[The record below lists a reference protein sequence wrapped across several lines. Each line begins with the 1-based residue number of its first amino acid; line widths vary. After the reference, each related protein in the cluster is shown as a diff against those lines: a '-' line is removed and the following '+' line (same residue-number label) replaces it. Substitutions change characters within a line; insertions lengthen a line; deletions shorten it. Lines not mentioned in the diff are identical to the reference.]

1 MLADLS
7 PEKPGWK
14 GLDARIRKRQGLKE
28 SQLNGHFFIKCVR
41 NPTPWQPLCSLY
53 TEGAE
58 VAQAV
63 KPLLSPAY
71 MGTWGLGQRA
81 KWDAV
86 QGCHTPEASR
96 RHEGKTERE
105 RKTGKGSETQR
116 PEIESRGARLPSRRV
131 SQARHLLRALQAA
144 SSPFPSP
151 VGFPGLQEGEG
162 MPSDEAESGLWLI
175 STFQSKTHTSRRV
188 IKAH

>member
-7 PEKPGWK
+7 PEKPGWN
-14 GLDARIRKRQGLKE
+14 GLDTRIRKRQRLKDN
-28 SQLNGHFFIKCVR
+28 QLNGHFFIKCVR

-58 VAQAV
+58 VTQAGEA
-63 KPLLSPAY
+63 S
-71 MGTWGLGQRA
+71 
-81 KWDAV
+81 AV
-86 QGCHTPEASR
+86 PSLYAPEASH
-96 RHEGKTERE
+96 RHEGKIERE
-105 RKTGKGSETQR
+105 RKIGKGSETQR
-116 PEIESRGARLPSRRV
+116 PEIESRGARLPSRQV
-131 SQARHLLRALQAA
+131 SQARHLLRAVQAA

-151 VGFPGLQEGEG
+151 VGFPGWQEGEG
-162 MPSDEAESGLWLI
+162 VPSDEAESSLWLI